1 MQYTLDW
8 MDWAYHRNSEML
20 RCSIHVQTYLCGLAV
35 VLPTVQFSETSHCY
49 FGLIGLC
56 GTAGVPTVPCWCC
69 LRKEKQFPQFWP
81 SDVSWWRMGVSGPL
95 RWRKL
100 PGCML
105 IVVGSSLS
113 LGDGEWSLYYFLCC
127 DVISLWVHRPHLIP
141 SPSAS
146 LVSLDKVKK
155 PQDRHQQGKRVHIAS
170 GTPDQSPV
178 LVLSG
183 PTWCLRHGSH
193 SYRRGRGLP
202 GMLSVPSLSLGNTQS
217 WSPLS
222 FNRRM

>member
-1 MQYTLDW
+1 MQCTLDW

-20 RCSIHVQTYLCGLAV
+20 RCSIHVHTYLCGLAV
-35 VLPTVQFSETSHCY
+35 VLMTAQFSETSHCH

-69 LRKEKQFPQFWP
+69 LRKEKRFPHFWP

-113 LGDGEWSLYYFLCC
+113 LGDGSSSSSSPCTTCCVVMWSPYEYTDPIL
-127 DVISLWVHRPHLIP
+127 SPPHQLP
-141 SPSAS
+141 
-146 LVSLDKVKK
+146 
-155 PQDRHQQGKRVHIAS
+155 
-170 GTPDQSPV
+170 
-178 LVLSG
+178 
-183 PTWCLRHGSH
+183 WCL
-193 SYRRGRGLP
+193 
-202 GMLSVPSLSLGNTQS
+202 
-217 WSPLS
+217 
-222 FNRRM
+222 